1 MVIQNI
7 ERIKKNM
14 KTRLKELREKMGYT
28 ELEVAKSTGIP
39 PATYHQLEYRTIRK
53 TNVHTYL
60 KLAEFYGVGLDYL
73 LGLNTTPTFDTD
85 IVNYQTIRE
94 IERLK
99 NLDSSE
105 IKDENDIML
114 ETTDTKVLH
123 KIINPKLIE
132 FKNYPFNL
140 LRDIY
145 QLPKFTADTFDKS
158 LVPTIVEDLEVVFDT
173 YLTEQE
179 KYIIKSHYVS
189 GFTLNKIGEIL
200 NLSQQRIAQIKHR
213 GVRKLR
219 YTYILNNFVYN
230 IDKDIEKKRGELE
243 KLKTDTE
250 SIFANKK
257 IDIATINDLNLPIR
271 AHNALSRAGVKNLDD
286 VIEKVLSSEI
296 LKIRNLG
303 KTSYFDI
310 LKALEEASLITYNHY
325 FKDIEWV
332 AESIRVMPKAPL
344 SILRDKS

>member
-1 MVIQNI
+1 
-7 ERIKKNM
+7 M

-28 ELEVAKSTGIP
+28 ELEVAKGTGIP
-39 PATYHQLEYRTIRK
+39 PATYHQLECRTIRK

-85 IVNYQTIRE
+85 IVNYQTIKE
-94 IERLK
+94 LERLK
-99 NLDSSE
+99 NLDFSE
-105 IKDENDIML
+105 IEDEDNIML
-114 ETTDTKVLH
+114 ETTNTKVLH
-123 KIINPKLIE
+123 KIIDTKIIE

-145 QLPKFTADTFDKS
+145 QLPKFIADTFDKS
-158 LVPTIVEDLEVVFDT
+158 LVPTIVEDLEIVFDT

-179 KYIIKSHYVS
+179 KYIIKSHYIS

-200 NLSQQRIAQIKHR
+200 NLSPQRILQIKHR
-213 GVRKLR
+213 SIRKLR

-230 IDKDIEKKRGELE
+230 IDKDIEKKREELE
-243 KLKTDTE
+243 KLKADTE
-250 SIFANKK
+250 GIFANKK
-257 IDIATINDLNLPIR
+257 IDIATIYDLNLSVR
-271 AHNALSRAGVKNLDD
+271 AYNALSRANLINLDD
-286 VIEKVLSSEI
+286 IIEKVLSSEI

-310 LKALEEASLITYNHY
+310 LKALKEVNLITYDYYHTKN
-325 FKDIEWV
+325 IELV
-332 AESIRVMPKAPL
+332 SKTIRKIPKAPL
-344 SILRDKS
+344 SILRDEDSK